1 MYSQLVIIT
10 KYTLTL
16 RGWVLFLPEGIY
28 FAIMNCTYVPIHHI
42 NEYMHMKYRVSVF
55 YNPNWILS

>member
-10 KYTLTL
+10 KYTLTQ

-28 FAIMNCTYVPIHHI
+28 FAIMNSTYVPIQQR
-42 NEYMHMKYRVSVF
+42 NEYIHKKY
-55 YNPNWILS
+55 